1 VDGAD
6 EAFFFKQIV
15 DVLAARRQELWIFFA
30 KNSCAK
36 NAATGHVKTPVY
48 FN

>member
-1 VDGAD
+1 MYGTKKTL
-6 EAFFFKQIV
+6 FFKQVV
-15 DVLAARRQELWIFFA
+15 DVLAACRQELWIFFA

-48 FN
+48 IN